1 MKVELDSFSGHK
13 IYPSKGRL
21 FVRGDSKIFR
31 FGKPKHESLFHQRK
45 NPRDISWTQVYRRQ
59 HRKGILEGAAK
70 KKSRKTVKVQRG
82 ITGLSLAE
90 IAARKQQAPAVRQ
103 KQREEA
109 IAKAKAEKKEKEAK
123 KAKENKPARA
133 GGAAGA
139 PKQSKQGMRGTG
151 TGGKAG
157 R

>member
-59 HRKGILEGAAK
+59 HRKGILEGTAK
-70 KKSRKTVKVQRG
+70 KKSRKTVKHQRG
-82 ITGLSLAE
+82 FAGLSLADL
-90 IAARKQQAPAVRQ
+90 AAKRAQAPAIRQ

-109 IAKAKAEKKEKEAK
+109 IAKAKSEKKEKEAK
-123 KAKENKPARA
+123 KVKT
-133 GGAAGA
+133 AAPRTTTA
-139 PKQSKQGMRGTG
+139 SKQSKQQMRGTQG
-151 TGGKAG
+151 GGKAG

>member
-1 MKVELDSFSGHK
+1 MKVELDSFAGHK

-59 HRKGILEGAAK
+59 HRKGVADNVQK
-70 KKSRKTVKVQRG
+70 KKSRRTVKHQRG
-82 ITGLSLAE
+82 FAGASLAE
-90 IAARKQQAPAVRQ
+90 IAAKRAQAPAERQ
-103 KQREEA
+103 KVREAA
-109 IAKAKAEKKEKEAK
+109 IAKAKDLKKEKEAK
-123 KAKENKPARA
+123 KSKDKPRPT
-133 GGAAGA
+133 GGPAGA
-139 PKQSKQGMRGTG
+139 PKQSKQQMRGTG

>member
-21 FVRGDSKIFR
+21 FVRSDSKIFR

-59 HRKGILEGAAK
+59 HRKGIADNVTK
-70 KKSRKTVKVQRG
+70 KKTRRTVKHQRG
-82 ITGLSLAE
+82 ITGASLAD
-90 IAARKQQAPAVRQ
+90 IAARRQQAPAIRQ

-109 IAKAKAEKKEKEAK
+109 IAKAKSEKKEKEAK
-123 KAKENKPARA
+123 KSKDKPARPA
-133 GGAAGA
+133 GGPAGA
-139 PKQSKQGMRGTG
+139 PKQSKQQMRGTG
-151 TGGKAG
+151 GGGKAG